1 MVSFPGFRTLQEGDV
16 EYLAENLRPADQ
28 QELRASRGQD
38 VSFYHTITEAVQIST
53 RTWVMLGK
61 DANPSA
67 VFGVA
72 PVSLL
77 HRSGSPWLLGTD
89 ALFEQARTLVVR
101 GRWYVAHMRELYP
114 GGLHNYVDAR
124 NNLSVNWL
132 RRVGFTIHPP
142 EPYGVAGLPF
152 HLFTLTEDD

>member
-1 MVSFPGFRTLQEGDV
+1 MVKSSGFRALQEGDI
-16 EYLAENLRPADQ
+16 EYLAENLRLADQ
-28 QELRASRGQD
+28 QELKASRGQD
-38 VSFYHTITEAVQIST
+38 VSFYRTLTEAVQVST

-77 HRSGSPWLLGTD
+77 HRIGSPWLLGTD

-101 GRWYVAHMRELYP
+101 GRWYVARMKELYP
-114 GGLHNYVDAR
+114 EGLHNYVDAR
-124 NNLSVNWL
+124 NTLSVKWL
-132 RRVGFTIHPP
+132 KRVGFTIHPP
-142 EPYGVAGLPF
+142 EPYGVEGLPF
-152 HLFTLTEDD
+152 HLFTMTEDN